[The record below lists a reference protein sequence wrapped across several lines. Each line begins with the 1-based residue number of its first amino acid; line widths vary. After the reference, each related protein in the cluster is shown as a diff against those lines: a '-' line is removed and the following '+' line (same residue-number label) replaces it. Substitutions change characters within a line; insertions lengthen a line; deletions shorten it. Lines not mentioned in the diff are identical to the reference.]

1 MSLGLPGGMGE
12 AYGPTFGAGDVIGV
26 GLDNA
31 SNNIFFTK
39 NGRYLGASHSYVSF
53 YTN

>member
-1 MSLGLPGGMGE
+1 MGE
-12 AYGPTFGAGDVIGV
+12 TYGPTFGAGDVIGV

-39 NGRYLGASHSYVSF
+39 NGRYLGTTTYGLPKQTDF
-53 YTN
+53 